1 MMEGLLLDAK
11 YNKGVLTLYFL
22 SNKIE
27 EINFKAYRIAYIEP
41 FSMELYNMLDQLNF
55 IHEIIEEDWLLPP
68 YYDSKKTILKIR
80 YLGNSRFIKK
90 IEEKGLGM
98 HVNNFPGEINLILRE
113 KNLYPGFLYDMNK
126 LEMKDNDDPLY
137 ELPKIRY
144 ACVTSLNRYGKDA
157 SWYDVKYYRVSMND
171 ENFIIKNLEE
181 LYDII
186 KENNI
191 NIVMADINSLSEI
204 KNQGFILIQKPFN
217 IGIYGLIEW
226 SRISGLT
233 LRQASNSSIGKIL
246 TSAEALE
253 AIKRHYEIKKVKR
266 IEPWRTLASMEIA
279 DRAGAIFIPKPGVY
293 FNVYQLDFSS
303 LYPNIIVLNN
313 LSAETVNKAN
323 CIKYEIKSIGHKV
336 CFDREGLVPS
346 VLKRLIER
354 REKIRPYREDLI
366 FKERFD
372 AIKWIL
378 VTGFGYLG
386 YRNSLFGSV
395 SAYEIVTSVA
405 REIMKKSY
413 EISIKNGYKVINY
426 IIDSLFLIPE
436 DPKVDIEELSEII
449 SKEVNIKLRVED
461 RFLWLVFPYTERC
474 LGSAG
479 KYYGLR
485 DDKTLKIK
493 GINAVRK
500 NVPDIIKH
508 AEIKA
513 LNVLK
518 NASDKEEF
526 YNLLIKAK
534 ESYDNVKKEL
544 INGDI
549 NEELLVISKSINK
562 IGKTQQIKASRLLY
576 GLSDSISYI
585 INSNGNPIPVEFYE
599 GKYSKEYYLKYLER
613 SEIEMPWYF
622 LNKNCNTS

>member
-1 MMEGLLLDAK
+1 
-11 YNKGVLTLYFL
+11 
-22 SNKIE
+22 
-27 EINFKAYRIAYIEP
+27 
-41 FSMELYNMLDQLNF
+41 
-55 IHEIIEEDWLLPP
+55 
-68 YYDSKKTILKIR
+68 
-80 YLGNSRFIKK
+80 
-90 IEEKGLGM
+90 
-98 HVNNFPGEINLILRE
+98 
-113 KNLYPGFLYDMNK
+113 
-126 LEMKDNDDPLY
+126 
-137 ELPKIRY
+137 
-144 ACVTSLNRYGKDA
+144 
-157 SWYDVKYYRVSMND
+157 
-171 ENFIIKNLEE
+171 
-181 LYDII
+181 
-186 KENNI
+186 
-191 NIVMADINSLSEI
+191 
-204 KNQGFILIQKPFN
+204 
-217 IGIYGLIEW
+217 
-226 SRISGLT
+226 
-233 LRQASNSSIGKIL
+233 
-246 TSAEALE
+246 
-253 AIKRHYEIKKVKR
+253 
-266 IEPWRTLASMEIA
+266 
-279 DRAGAIFIPKPGVY
+279 
-293 FNVYQLDFSS
+293 
-303 LYPNIIVLNN
+303 
-313 LSAETVNKAN
+313 
-323 CIKYEIKSIGHKV
+323 
-336 CFDREGLVPS
+336 
-346 VLKRLIER
+346 
-354 REKIRPYREDLI
+354 
-366 FKERFD
+366 
-372 AIKWIL
+372 
-378 VTGFGYLG
+378 
-386 YRNSLFGSV
+386 
-395 SAYEIVTSVA
+395 
-405 REIMKKSY
+405 MKKSY

-562 IGKTQQIKASRLLY
+562 IGKTQQIRASRLLY